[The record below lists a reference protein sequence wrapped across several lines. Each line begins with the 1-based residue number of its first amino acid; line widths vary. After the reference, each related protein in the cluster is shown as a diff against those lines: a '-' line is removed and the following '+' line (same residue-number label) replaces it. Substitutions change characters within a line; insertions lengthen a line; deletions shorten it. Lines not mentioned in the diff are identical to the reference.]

1 MEISVTD
8 LVVEFPDS
16 KGSMKRVID
25 VPALGLESGAQ
36 MALVGS
42 SGSGK
47 TTLLHCLSGVVRPT
61 AGRIT
66 FIPKDANPIEL
77 TELSEGQCDEFRA
90 RHVGYVFQT
99 FNLLQSLTAHQNV
112 ALAAHFGGMK
122 EAAAAKRTKE
132 LLDRM
137 GLGHRAHAFPRT
149 MSVGEQQRVALA
161 RALVNHPGLILA
173 DEPTASLDEANGAE
187 VLKLLKETAAESKST
202 LLLVTHEG
210 LVWRQFE
217 LVTTL
222 KELSR

>member
-77 TELSEGQCDEFRA
+77 TELSVGQ
-90 RHVGYVFQT
+90 
-99 FNLLQSLTAHQNV
+99 
-112 ALAAHFGGMK
+112 
-122 EAAAAKRTKE
+122 
-132 LLDRM
+132 
-137 GLGHRAHAFPRT
+137 
-149 MSVGEQQRVALA
+149 
-161 RALVNHPGLILA
+161 
-173 DEPTASLDEANGAE
+173 
-187 VLKLLKETAAESKST
+187 
-202 LLLVTHEG
+202 
-210 LVWRQFE
+210 
-217 LVTTL
+217 
-222 KELSR
+222 

>member
-1 MEISVTD
+1 
-8 LVVEFPDS
+8 
-16 KGSMKRVID
+16 
-25 VPALGLESGAQ
+25 
-36 MALVGS
+36 
-42 SGSGK
+42 
-47 TTLLHCLSGVVRPT
+47 
-61 AGRIT
+61 
-66 FIPKDANPIEL
+66 
-77 TELSEGQCDEFRA
+77 
-90 RHVGYVFQT
+90 VFQT

-210 LVWRQFE
+210 QVWRQFE